1 LLLFAMRGAIYR
13 TICGSAKAIAI
24 VFALSFV
31 TIRAAPAGEIEVKA
45 TRNGDEMTLTATMV
59 APVNQRVAWEVL
71 TDFNR
76 MAGWVPNL
84 QESRIVSG
92 PDERPMR
99 LAQKGEKRVGP
110 FTFPFESLREIEMAP
125 TQTIK
130 AKGLSGNMRKLE
142 SMTRLSSEGEGTRL
156 EYELVFIPNYWVP
169 PLIGPALIRRE
180 SRLQFEAIIA
190 EMVRRG
196 ETAK

>member
-1 LLLFAMRGAIYR
+1 MLGATFR
-13 TICGSAKAIAI
+13 TIGGYSKAAAI
-24 VFALSFV
+24 LIALSLASV
-31 TIRAAPAGEIEVKA
+31 SAAPTGEIEVSA
-45 TRNGDEMTLTATMV
+45 TRNGDEMTLTAKMI

-76 MAGWVPNL
+76 MAEWVPNL

-110 FTFPFESLREIEMAP
+110 FTFPFESVREVELAP

-142 SMTRLSSEGEGTRL
+142 SLTRLSSEGDGTRL
-156 EYELVFIPNYWVP
+156 EYELLFIPNYWVP

-190 EMVRRG
+190 EMVRRSG
-196 ETAK
+196 SEKPSQ